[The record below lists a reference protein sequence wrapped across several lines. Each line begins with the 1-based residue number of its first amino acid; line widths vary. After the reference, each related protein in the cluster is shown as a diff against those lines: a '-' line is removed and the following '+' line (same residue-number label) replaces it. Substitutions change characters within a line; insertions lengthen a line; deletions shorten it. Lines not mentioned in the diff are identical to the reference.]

1 MLRRLFISAV
11 VVCLVVSGSAVVS
24 ADVRT
29 DQRVRFQL
37 GGAVGKLINMFGGK
51 GAREGVTTTV
61 AVKGNR
67 KVTMTDATG
76 QIIDL
81 SEEKIYDLDLKRKT
95 YKVTTF
101 AQLRA
106 EMEKARKEAE
116 QAAREA
122 QAQQPSEPSQPSQP
136 AQKDPNQ
143 KEFEVD
149 FDLKNTGAT
158 RSINGFDTKQTVMTI
173 TVREKGKS
181 LNEAGGMV
189 MTTDMWLTPSAPS
202 TDDIAEFDMK
212 YAQKLYG
219 PSVMAG
225 ASAQDMAMAM
235 AMYPQIKPAMDRMA
249 KEGTKVEGTAILTE
263 MKMEAVPP
271 GTANQTAEAL
281 PKPEAQPEQKK
292 GRFGGLMG
300 GLKKMAEAANQ
311 SNSGTQKPAQRSII
325 MTTSVEMLK
334 LTPDVTADVVA
345 IPAGFK
351 ETK

>member
-1 MLRRLFISAV
+1 MRRFVCCFVAV
-11 VVCLVVSGSAVVS
+11 LLVAFTSAVVS

-29 DQRVRFQL
+29 DQRVKFQL
-37 GGAVGKLINMFGGK
+37 GGAVGKLVNMFGGK

-67 KVTMTDATG
+67 KVTLSDTTG

-81 SEEKIYDLDLKRKT
+81 SEEKVYDLDMKKKT

-101 AQLRA
+101 AQMRA
-106 EMEKARKEAE
+106 EMEKARREAE
-116 QAAREA
+116 QMARQE
-122 QAQQPSEPSQPSQP
+122 QQQTRETNEPSKP
-136 AQKDPNQ
+136 AEKDPNQ

-158 RSINGFDTKQTVMTI
+158 RNVNGFDTKQTVMTI
-173 TVREKGKS
+173 TVREKGKT
-181 LNEAGGMV
+181 LNDAGGMV
-189 MTTDMWLTPSAPS
+189 MTTDMWLTPNAPS
-202 TDDIAEFDMK
+202 TDDIAAFDMK
-212 YAQKLYG
+212 YAKQLYG
-219 PSVMAG
+219 PTVMNG

-235 AMYPQIKPAMDRMA
+235 AMYPQIKPALDKMA
-249 KEGTKVEGTAILTE
+249 AEGTKVEGTAILSE
-263 MKMEAVPP
+263 MKMESVPP
-271 GTANQTAEAL
+271 GTANTTSAAM
-281 PKPEAQPEQKK
+281 PAPEAPPEKK

-300 GLKKMAEAANQ
+300 GLKKMAEAGQQQQ
-311 SNSGTQKPAQRSII
+311 SGEQKPQRAII
-325 MTTSVEMLK
+325 MTTTVEMLK

>member
-1 MLRRLFISAV
+1 MRRFCISAV
-11 VVCLVVSGSAVVS
+11 VVSFVVSSSTIVS

-51 GAREGVTTTV
+51 GAREGVTSTV

-67 KVTMTDATG
+67 KATLSDSTG

-81 SEEKIYDLDLKRKT
+81 SEEKIYDLDMKRKT

-101 AQLRA
+101 AALRA
-106 EMEKARKEAE
+106 EMEKARREAE
-116 QAAREA
+116 QQAREMERETPA
-122 QAQQPSEPSQPSQP
+122 EPSKP
-136 AQKDPNQ
+136 AEKDPNQ

-149 FDLKNTGAT
+149 FDLKNTGAART
-158 RSINGFDTKQTVMTI
+158 INGFNTTQTVMTI
-173 TVREKGKS
+173 TVREKGKT
-181 LNEAGGMV
+181 LNDAGGMV
-189 MTTDMWLTPSAPS
+189 MTTDMWLTKTAPS

-219 PSVMAG
+219 PTVMAG

-235 AMYPQIKPAMDRMA
+235 AMYPQMKPALDRMA
-249 KEGTKVEGTAILTE
+249 AEGTKVEGTAILTE
-263 MKMEAVPP
+263 MRMEAVPP
-271 GTANQTAEAL
+271 GTANQTSAAL
-281 PKPEAQPEQKK
+281 PAPEAQPEQKK

-300 GLKKMAEAANQ
+300 GLKKMAESSQ
-311 SNSGTQKPAQRSII
+311 QQQSGTQKPHRSDFL
-325 MTTSVEMLK
+325 TTSVEMMK
-334 LTPDVTADVVA
+334 LTTDVTADVVA

>member
-1 MLRRLFISAV
+1 MRRFCISAV
-11 VVCLVVSGSAVVS
+11 MACFVIGSSAIVS

-67 KVTMTDATG
+67 KVTLSDTTG

-81 SEEKIYDLDLKRKT
+81 SEEKIYDLDIKRQT

-106 EMEKARKEAE
+106 EMEKARREAE

-122 QAQQPSEPSQPSQP
+122 QAQEPREPSQPAPP

-158 RSINGFDTKQTVMTI
+158 RAINGFNTKQTVMTI
-173 TVREKGKS
+173 TVREKGKT
-181 LNEAGGMV
+181 LNDAGGMV
-189 MTTDMWLTPSAPS
+189 MTTDMWLATSVPS
-202 TDDIAEFDMK
+202 TSDIAAFDMK

-219 PSVMAG
+219 PSVVNG

-235 AMYPQIKPAMDRMA
+235 AMYPQIKPALDRMA
-249 KEGTKVEGTAILTE
+249 REGTKVEGTAILTE

-271 GTANQTAEAL
+271 GTANQTAEA
-281 PKPEAQPEQKK
+281 PAPAQPEQKK
-292 GRFGGLMG
+292 GRFGGLVG
-300 GLKKMAEAANQ
+300 GLKKMAEASQQ
-311 SNSGTQKPAQRSII
+311 SSGGQKPAQRAII

>member
-1 MLRRLFISAV
+1 MRRFCISAV
-11 VVCLVVSGSAVVS
+11 VVCFVIVSSAMVS

-37 GGAVGKLINMFGGK
+37 GGAVGKLINLFGGK

-67 KVTMTDATG
+67 KITVSDTTG

-81 SEEKIYDLDLKRKT
+81 SEEKIYDLDMKRQT

-106 EMEKARKEAE
+106 EMEKARREAE
-116 QAAREA
+116 QAARDA
-122 QAQQPSEPSQPSQP
+122 QAQERREPSQPSQP

-158 RSINGFDTKQTVMTI
+158 RVVNGFNTKQTVMTI
-173 TVREKGKS
+173 TVREKGKT

-189 MTTDMWLTPSAPS
+189 MTTDMWLATSVPS
-202 TDDIAEFDMK
+202 TNDIAAFDAK

-219 PSVMAG
+219 PSVVSG
-225 ASAQDMAMAM
+225 ASQQDMAMAM
-235 AMYPQIKPAMDRMA
+235 AMYPQIKPALDKMA

-271 GTANQTAEAL
+271 GTANQTSEAL
-281 PKPEAQPEQKK
+281 PAPAQPEQKK
-292 GRFGGLMG
+292 GRFGGLVG
-300 GLKKMAEAANQ
+300 GLKKMAEASQ
-311 SNSGTQKPAQRSII
+311 QQNSGGEKPAQRAII
-325 MTTSVEMLK
+325 MTTTVEMLK